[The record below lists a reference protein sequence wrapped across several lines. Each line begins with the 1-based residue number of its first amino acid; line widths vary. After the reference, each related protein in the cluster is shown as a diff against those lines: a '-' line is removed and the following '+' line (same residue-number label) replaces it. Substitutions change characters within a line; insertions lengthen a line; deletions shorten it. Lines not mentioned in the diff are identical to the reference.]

1 MIARTDL
8 RKRAKAKLKDAEIL
22 YQNKRYDGAV
32 YLSGYVMEL
41 ILKARTCRTLNWT
54 DFPETNRE
62 FQEYRSF
69 KTHNLDILLSL
80 SGLEQKIKIHH
91 FVDWS
96 NVNQWNPEMRYS
108 DIGNVSSVDAK
119 DMIDSIKNL
128 MGVIK

>member
-1 MIARTDL
+1 MISRTDL

-22 YQNKRYDGAV
+22 YQNRRYDGAV

-80 SGLEQKIKIHH
+80 SGLESKIKIYH

-108 DIGNVSSVDAK
+108 DIGNVTSTEAK